1 MFTELRYELGR
12 LRGPIIGWGI
22 GLAVYALMMVLL
34 YPNVVAMD
42 FAAYLEAFPEEMLAF
57 FPGITQI
64 GTPVGYLDT
73 YYYNYMTVIAGILA
87 VGVGAGLLVRQEE
100 AGILDLI
107 LAHPVSRSALFWG
120 RYLAMLICLA
130 IVLLAGQVAWMIP
143 PQSADLGL
151 SWQEFTR
158 PALPLLAELALF
170 GSLALLLSMLLP
182 SARMAGGL
190 VGALLVANFLL
201 VGMANLNADLERIV
215 AYTPLH
221 FYQGGFA
228 VEGVNWGWLGGLM
241 GAALVMAVIAWLLF
255 LRRDIRVGGEHEWRL
270 LPRRRRSSQQA

>member
-1 MFTELRYELGR
+1 
-12 LRGPIIGWGI
+12 
-22 GLAVYALMMVLL
+22 
-34 YPNVVAMD
+34 
-42 FAAYLEAFPEEMLAF
+42 
-57 FPGITQI
+57 
-64 GTPVGYLDT
+64 
-73 YYYNYMTVIAGILA
+73 
-87 VGVGAGLLVRQEE
+87 
-100 AGILDLI
+100 
-107 LAHPVSRSALFWG
+107 
-120 RYLAMLICLA
+120 
-130 IVLLAGQVAWMIP
+130 
-143 PQSADLGL
+143 
-151 SWQEFTR
+151 
-158 PALPLLAELALF
+158 LPLLAELALF

>member
-1 MFTELRYELGR
+1 
-12 LRGPIIGWGI
+12 
-22 GLAVYALMMVLL
+22 
-34 YPNVVAMD
+34 
-42 FAAYLEAFPEEMLAF
+42 MLAF
-57 FPGITQI
+57 FPGIMQI

-73 YYYNYMTVIAGILA
+73 YYYSYMTVIAGILA

-100 AGILDLI
+100 YGILDLI
-107 LAHPVSRSALFWG
+107 LAHPVSRTALFWG
-120 RYLAMLICLA
+120 RYLAMLLCLA

-158 PALPLLAELALF
+158 PAVPLLAELALF

-190 VGALLVANFLL
+190 TGALLVANFLL

-228 VEGVNWGWLGGLM
+228 VEGINWDWLGGLVA
-241 GAALVMAVIAWLLF
+241 AALVMAIIAWLLF

-270 LPRRRRSSQQA
+270 LPRPRRSAQQP

>member
-1 MFTELRYELGR
+1 MFTELRFELGR
-12 LRGPIIGWGI
+12 LRGRILGWAI

-42 FAAYLEAFPEEMLAF
+42 FAAYLEAFPQEMLAF
-57 FPGITQI
+57 FPGIMQI

-73 YYYNYMTVIAGILA
+73 YYYSYMTVIAGILA

-100 AGILDLI
+100 YGILDLI
-107 LAHPVSRSALFWG
+107 LAHPVSRTALFWG
-120 RYLAMLICLA
+120 RYLAMLLCLA

-158 PALPLLAELALF
+158 PAVPLLAELALF

-190 VGALLVANFLL
+190 TGALLVANFLL

-228 VEGVNWGWLGGLM
+228 VEGINWDWLGGLVA
-241 GAALVMAVIAWLLF
+241 AALVMAIIAWLLF

-270 LPRRRRSSQQA
+270 LPRPRRSAQQP

>member
-1 MFTELRYELGR
+1 MFTELWYELGR
-12 LRGPIIGWGI
+12 LRGRIIGWGI

>member
-1 MFTELRYELGR
+1 MLTELWYELGR
-12 LRGPIIGWGI
+12 LRGRIIGWGI

-107 LAHPVSRSALFWG
+107 LAHPVSRTALFWG

>member
-1 MFTELRYELGR
+1 MLTELWYELGR
-12 LRGPIIGWGI
+12 LRGRIIGWGI

>member
-1 MFTELRYELGR
+1 MLTELWYELGR
-12 LRGPIIGWGI
+12 LRGRIIGWGI

-107 LAHPVSRSALFWG
+107 LAHPVSRTALFWG

-190 VGALLVANFLL
+190 VGALLVGNFLL